1 MISTA
6 GRLPPS
12 RWLEA
17 LEKGLLDSQL
27 RNNVGDDNSL
37 LIEHKNVLYR
47 ALHGYLA
54 SFGDS
59 KPVCIVRAPGRINLI
74 GMHVDHRGGCVNP
87 IAIKETVVVASPRQD
102 DRVKLAND
110 NHDFPERDF
119 RVSEELPEKPVADWD
134 DWTAKNLQS
143 LAARGLSGDWSNYCR
158 AAGFYLA
165 NLIWQEKDLPPSTFK
180 GMDAFVASNM
190 PMAVGLSSS
199 STLVVSMALLFSLF
213 NNCEIDDTAMIDH
226 CGTAEWYVGT
236 RGGKGDHAAIILSR
250 QGKITQIAFF
260 PFETRNLSFP
270 KQYRVVVCNSL
281 VLSRKGAATRHAFNE
296 RIASYEI
303 GFLLLKKI
311 VAASGLD
318 ESSIRMLRD
327 ISPQNLGLNDREI
340 LELLLELPERVGRK
354 EVDAELGAEHQEL
367 LRKLWQTHPEPVK
380 GYPIRDVCLFG
391 VAECLRAKLTAG
403 ILKKGGIEEFGRL
416 MNISHDGDRVTRFN
430 GESWVPWQSKLTR
443 ETLSTSS
450 AEGPLLHMQPGGY
463 RVSTPQIDRLVD
475 LCLETDGVLGARLTG
490 AGHGGCIAALVHQDA
505 VEQLLAR
512 LESGYYAP
520 RGSSTVAEV
529 CRPLAGSNFYQAS

>member
-12 RWLEA
+12 RWLKA
-17 LEKGLLDSQL
+17 LEKGLLDSRL
-27 RNNVGDDNSL
+27 RNNAGDDNNL
-37 LIEHKNVLYR
+37 LVEHKNVLDR
-47 ALHGYLA
+47 ALRGYLA

-59 KPVCIVRAPGRINLI
+59 KPVCILRAPGRINLL

-87 IAIKETVVVASPRQD
+87 IAIKETVVVASPNQD
-102 DRVKLAND
+102 DLVNLAND
-110 NHDFPERDF
+110 NRDFPRRNF

-143 LAARGLSGDWSNYCR
+143 LAAQGLSGDWSNYCR
-158 AAGFYLA
+158 AAGCYLA
-165 NLIWQEKDLPPSTFK
+165 NLLWQEKDLPPAAFK

-199 STLVVSMALLFSLF
+199 STLVVTMALLFSLF
-213 NNCEIDDTAMIDH
+213 NSCEIDDTAMIDH

-260 PFETRNLSFP
+260 PFETRKLSFP
-270 KQYRVVVCNSL
+270 EQYRVVVCNSL
-281 VLSRKGAATRHAFNE
+281 VLSRKGATTRHAFNE

-303 GFLLLKKI
+303 GFLLLNKI
-311 VAASGLD
+311 AAASGLD
-318 ESSIRMLRD
+318 PSSIRMLRD
-327 ISPQNLGLNDREI
+327 FCPQNLGLDDRQI

-354 EVDAELGAEHQEL
+354 EVDAELGAEHAEL
-367 LRKLWQTHPEPVK
+367 LRKLWQTHPEPEE

-391 VAECLRAKLTAG
+391 TAECLRAKLTAG
-403 ILKKGGIEEFGRL
+403 ILERGGIEEFGRL
-416 MNISHDGDRVTRFN
+416 MNVSHDGDRVTRIQ
-430 GESWVPWQSKLTR
+430 GEHRVPWQSRLTR
-443 ETLSTSS
+443 ETLSACS
-450 AEGPLLHMQPGGY
+450 ENELLLHLQPGGY

-490 AGHGGCIAALVHQDA
+490 AGYGGCVAVLVHQDA
-505 VEQLLAR
+505 VEPLLAK
-512 LESGYYAP
+512 LEKGYYTP
-520 RGSSTVAEV
+520 RGNSTAAEV
-529 CRPLAGSNFYQAS
+529 CRPLAGANFYQAP